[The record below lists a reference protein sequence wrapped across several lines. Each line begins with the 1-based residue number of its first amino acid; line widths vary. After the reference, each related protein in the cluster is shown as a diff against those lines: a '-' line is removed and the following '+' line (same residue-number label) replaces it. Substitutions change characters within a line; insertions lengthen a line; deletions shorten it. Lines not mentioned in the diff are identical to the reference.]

1 MLRQNLALSMQ
12 VRIDIGL
19 VAHICLILANV
30 GRMPFGLAEPGAT
43 FKRSLSMSFD
53 FL

>member
-43 FKRSLSMSFD
+43 FQAKLEYVF
-53 FL
+53 